1 MDTTLIV
8 ALLSSLCGALLIG
21 VFILVM
27 RKPRLTSGTIH
38 TSLERV
44 RSMGELT
51 VLSAYI
57 KEVVT
62 MKVNEDATFTS
73 TGKIILI
80 CPYRIEFR
88 YDLRKTKISKNDNQ
102 ITVILPPHKAEPIP
116 GKIEFYDERK
126 SAVLGFFKTDFEVEV
141 RNKMLHD
148 ASVQAIKQAAI
159 MQEDLQEQVRHS
171 VRSTLAPLFSALGS
185 TQMEFVFEDTAS
197 IVQQLSGQQIA
208 T

>member
-1 MDTTLIV
+1 MNSMIAV
-8 ALLSSLCGALLIG
+8 VLLGILSGALLVALITT
-21 VFILVM
+21 LVK
-27 RKPRLTSGTIH
+27 RPKSATLTIH
-38 TSLERV
+38 TSLERI

-62 MKVNEDATFTS
+62 MTTNKDSFWNS

-88 YDLRKTKISKNDNQ
+88 YNLRKTKVSKNGDE

-126 SAVLGFFKTDFEVEV
+126 SEFLGFIDQDFDVSV
-141 RNKMLHD
+141 RNKMVHD
-148 ASVQAIKQAAI
+148 AGEQAIKQAGI
-159 MQEDLQEQVRHS
+159 MQEDLQDQVRQS
-171 VRSTLAPLFSALGS
+171 VRSTLTPLFSALGS
-185 TQMEFVFEDTAS
+185 THIQFVFEDSAS
-197 IVQQLSGQQIA
+197 IVHQLTGQQIA
-208 T
+208 A

>member
-1 MDTTLIV
+1 MTLTIV
-8 ALLSSLCGALLIG
+8 LLAALCGILLFLLI
-21 VFILVM
+21 FIVT
-27 RKPRLTSGTIH
+27 RKARPGSTTIH
-38 TSLERV
+38 ASLERV

-62 MKVNEDATFTS
+62 MKVNENSTFST

-88 YDLRKTKISKNDNQ
+88 YDLRKTKISKNENL
-102 ITVILPPHKAEPIP
+102 ITVILPSHKAEPIP

-126 SAVLGFFKTDFEVEV
+126 SAVLGFWNTDFEVEV
-141 RNKMLHD
+141 RNKMVHD
-148 ASVQAIKQAAI
+148 AGMQAIKQAGI

-171 VRSTLAPLFSALGS
+171 VRSTLTPLFSALGS
-185 TQMEFVFEDTAS
+185 EQVEFVFEDTAS

-208 T
+208 A

>member
-1 MDTTLIV
+1 MNTTLVI
-8 ALLSSLCGALLIG
+8 ALLAALCGALLLS
-21 VFILVM
+21 VLVLAM
-27 RKPRLTSGTIH
+27 RRPKSTSTTIY

-62 MKVNEDATFTS
+62 MKVNEDATFST

-88 YDLRKTKISKNDNQ
+88 YDLRRTKISKNDNL

-126 SAVLGFFKTDFEVEV
+126 SAVLGFWNTDFEVEV
-141 RNKMLHD
+141 RNKMVHD
-148 ASVQAIKQAAI
+148 AGVQAIKQAGI

-185 TQMEFVFEDTAS
+185 TQIEFVFEDTAS

-208 T
+208 A